1 MYLLPSESRRWD
13 VWEGHYVKD
22 GTWVD
27 FAVGST
33 ALNPGDHVCA
43 LYSGSAGRDE
53 VLVRYLLEGI
63 REGDRC
69 ICFLED
75 ADRRGVVEQ
84 LRSLLGERA
93 PMASEQ
99 VTLLEFDQTYLRHG
113 GLSQDGWFEFLDQRL
128 GATGDER
135 GSPVTRAAGEMTWSH
150 RTTRGGGE
158 VLCSHEAK
166 LNHFASRR
174 LQILLCLYD
183 VQRFNGEVVIDV
195 LRAHRKV
202 ISSNMIVDNPF
213 YVESELS
220 HTGCSRAG

>member
-1 MYLLPSESRRWD
+1 MSGR
-13 VWEGHYVKD
+13 VVYVKD

-27 FAVGST
+27 FAVGSIT
-33 ALNPGDHVCA
+33 LNPGDHVCA

-69 ICFLED
+69 MCFLED
-75 ADRRGVVEQ
+75 ADRRGIVEQ

-93 PMASEQ
+93 PMTSEQ
-99 VTLLEFDQTYLRHG
+99 VTLLDFDQTYLRNG
-113 GLSQDGWFEFLDQRL
+113 GFSQGGWFEFLDQRL

-135 GSPVTRAAGEMTWSH
+135 GIPVTRAAGEMTWSL
-150 RTTRGGGE
+150 RTTPGGVE
-158 VLCSHEAK
+158 ALCSYEAK

-174 LQILLCLYD
+174 LQIVLCLYD
-183 VQRFNGEVVIDV
+183 VQRCGGEVLIDV

-202 ISSNMIVDNPF
+202 ISGNMIVDNPF
-213 YVESELS
+213 YMEAREAEHS